1 MFMFAHYL
9 SSELR
14 QTVNQLN
21 NCEDILMNFLVSD
34 ISKYPPIKITQR
46 KAYKDS
52 MVNPSSS
59 INKQGGVKWQ
69 SSYHFAQRQVSTTLE
84 SLLTCVINIYIRNPS
99 GVPSFPPFITCFMYL
114 LQVVNMCMYSSF
126 RHAWTHLLI
135 GTGLCRWWSPIFV

>member
-1 MFMFAHYL
+1 MAKITGKVKEFCQFGKVGTLTHLFVNFIVVAVAVCKRFIHCFFLFFRYYMFMFTHYL

-59 INKQGGVKWQ
+59 INKQGGAKWQ
-69 SSYHFAQRQVSTTLE
+69 SSYHFAQRQVSATLE
-84 SLLTCVINIYIRNPS
+84 SL
-99 GVPSFPPFITCFMYL
+99 
-114 LQVVNMCMYSSF
+114 
-126 RHAWTHLLI
+126 
-135 GTGLCRWWSPIFV
+135 